1 MVPGVIRC
9 GELESEV
16 RFPRTTM
23 VARQPI
29 HLDFVEKGL
38 SLGSFDVENSNPRS
52 VSRGPAWLLGNRYT
66 GIS

>member
-1 MVPGVIRC
+1 MVRGVIRC

-29 HLDFVEKGL
+29 HLDFIEKGL
-38 SLGSFDVENSNPRS
+38 SEGFPTWGTRIRGQFLVDEN
-52 VSRGPAWLLGNRYT
+52 GC
-66 GIS
+66 

>member
-1 MVPGVIRC
+1 MIVCLFVTGSKEHYRQGYLLRGVTMVRGLNRC

-29 HLDFVEKGL
+29 HQDFIEMVFPG
-38 SLGSFDVENSNPRS
+38 GFQR
-52 VSRGPAWLLGNRYT
+52 
-66 GIS
+66 